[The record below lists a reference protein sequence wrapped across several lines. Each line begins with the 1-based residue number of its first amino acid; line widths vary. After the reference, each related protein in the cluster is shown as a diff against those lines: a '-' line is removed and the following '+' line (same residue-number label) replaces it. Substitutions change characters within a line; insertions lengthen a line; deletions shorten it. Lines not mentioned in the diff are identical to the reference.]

1 VLIDHIQN
9 LLVCRWLLL
18 AKLQQQS
25 GNAEGFTS
33 AQNQALE
40 LQRTLLEQLRQ
51 SGGAATGSSGS
62 SSTSKSRAS
71 HGVAD
76 LLSGLGGGMAAA
88 VGNVA
93 SAKAKAAS
101 ICFDLAEYYRKH
113 RQFDKVKCGHAAA
126 CLCAMCHG
134 NDNNM
139 DIGPTS
145 RDACNICSTA
155 ASFMSCSPQA
165 VVYTAVSL
173 ICRLRRHTRLA

>member
-1 VLIDHIQN
+1 MY
-9 LLVCRWLLL
+9 RWLLL

-51 SGGAATGSSGS
+51 SGGAATGSSS
-62 SSTSKSRAS
+62 SSNSRGRAG
-71 HGVAD
+71 HAAAD
-76 LLSGLGGGMAAA
+76 VLSGLGGGMAAA

-113 RQFDKVKCGHAAA
+113 RQFDKVNSELWSHAGLLYVVATPTWTA
-126 CLCAMCHG
+126 C
-134 NDNNM
+134 
-139 DIGPTS
+139 
-145 RDACNICSTA
+145 
-155 ASFMSCSPQA
+155 SCMP
-165 VVYTAVSL
+165 
-173 ICRLRRHTRLA
+173 